1 MTCARIRLKCAV
13 LPTTMTR
20 DDSLSLD
27 SVLDEPVRFGGELA
41 VPVSA
46 IDREPLLSLS
56 PLKISGEVRRIEG
69 GYALD
74 AELVYSGELECSRC
88 LAGYPFREDEAF
100 SLVLY
105 PRATAPADVELGRDD
120 LDVLFFSDP
129 VVPLAPIAEERV
141 QMALPM
147 KPLCKP
153 DCRGLCPTCG
163 KDRNIGACACTAESI
178 DPRWEALRALKE
190 KV

>member
-1 MTCARIRLKCAV
+1 MTHK
-13 LPTTMTR
+13 
-20 DDSLSLD
+20 DSLILD
-27 SVLDEPVRFGGELA
+27 SVADEPARFGGELA
-41 VPVSA
+41 VPVGA

-56 PLKISGEVRRIEG
+56 PLRLSGQVRRIEG
-69 GYALD
+69 GFALD

-105 PRATAPADVELGRDD
+105 PRSRAPRSEVELSRGD
-120 LDVLFFSDP
+120 LDILYYDDS
-129 VVPLAPIAEERV
+129 VVPLSPIAEERV

-153 DCRGLCPTCG
+153 DCRGLCPACG
-163 KDRNIGACACTAESI
+163 KDLNLGACACARETI
-178 DPRWEALRALKE
+178 DPRWEALKALKE

>member
-1 MTCARIRLKCAV
+1 
-13 LPTTMTR
+13 MTR
-20 DDSLSLD
+20 PDTLSLD
-27 SVLDEPVRFGGELA
+27 SVLDEPVGFGGELA

-56 PLKISGEVRRIEG
+56 PLRISGQVRRIEG
-69 GYALD
+69 GYALE
-74 AELVYSGELECSRC
+74 AELTYSGELECSRC
-88 LAGYPFREDEAF
+88 LNAYPFQEDEAF

-105 PRATAPADVELGRDD
+105 PRTSTPSTEVELNPDD
-120 LDVLFFSDP
+120 LDVLYYSDP

-163 KDRNIGACACTAESI
+163 QDRNLGACACAPESI
-178 DPRWEALRALKE
+178 DPRWDALKALKE

>member
-1 MTCARIRLKCAV
+1 
-13 LPTTMTR
+13 MTR
-20 DDSLSLD
+20 PDSLTLD

-46 IDREPLLSLS
+46 IDREVLVSLS
-56 PLKISGEVRRIEG
+56 PLEISGQVRRIEG
-69 GYALD
+69 GYAMD

-88 LAGYPFREDEAF
+88 LTPYPFRENEAF

-105 PRATAPADVELGRDD
+105 PRTSAPAPDVELTRDD
-120 LDVLFFSDP
+120 LDVVYYSDP

-163 KDRNIGACACTAESI
+163 KDRNLGACACASETI
-178 DPRWEALRALKE
+178 DPRWEALKALKE

>member
-1 MTCARIRLKCAV
+1 
-13 LPTTMTR
+13 MTR
-20 DDSLSLD
+20 ADSLSLD
-27 SVLDEPVRFGGELA
+27 GVLDEPVRFGGELA
-41 VPVSA
+41 VPLSA
-46 IDREPLLSLS
+46 IDREPLQSLS
-56 PLKISGEVRRIEG
+56 PLKLSGEVRRIEG

-88 LAGYPFREDEAF
+88 LARYPFQEDEAF

-105 PRATAPADVELGRDD
+105 PRSNATAAEVELSRSD
-120 LDVLFFSDP
+120 LDVVFYTDP

-141 QMALPM
+141 QMLLPM

-163 KDRNIGACACTAESI
+163 RDRNLGACACAPESI

>member
-1 MTCARIRLKCAV
+1 
-13 LPTTMTR
+13 MTR
-20 DDSLSLD
+20 PDSLSLD
-27 SVLDEPVRFGGELA
+27 TVLDEPVPFGGELA

-56 PLKISGEVRRIEG
+56 PLRISGEVRRIEG

-88 LAGYPFREDEAF
+88 LAAYSFGEDETF

-105 PRATAPADVELGRDD
+105 PRTSAPASEVELSPDD
-120 LDVLFFSDP
+120 LDVLYYTDP

-163 KDRNIGACACTAESI
+163 KDRNLGPCACAPESV
-178 DPRWEALRALKE
+178 DPRWEALKALKE

>member
-1 MTCARIRLKCAV
+1 M
-13 LPTTMTR
+13 
-20 DDSLSLD
+20 
-27 SVLDEPVRFGGELA
+27 RFGGELA

-56 PLKISGEVRRIEG
+56 PLRISGEVRRIEG
-69 GYALD
+69 GYALEAD
-74 AELVYSGELECSRC
+74 LVYSGELECSRC
-88 LAGYPFREDEAF
+88 LAGYSFEEDEVF

-105 PRATAPADVELGRDD
+105 PRSGATAEELELTPRD
-120 LDVLFFSDP
+120 LDVLYYGDS

-163 KDRNIGACACTAESI
+163 KDKNLGACACTTETI
-178 DPRWEALRALKE
+178 DPRWEALKALKE

>member
-1 MTCARIRLKCAV
+1 
-13 LPTTMTR
+13 MTR
-20 DDSLSLD
+20 SESLSLE

-41 VPVSA
+41 VPVAA

-56 PLKISGEVRRIEG
+56 PLQMSGEIRRIEG

-88 LAGYPFREDEAF
+88 LAAYPFDENEAF

-105 PRATAPADVELGRDD
+105 PRSGASAAELELTPRD
-120 LDVLFFSDP
+120 LDVHYYADP

-163 KDRNIGACACTAESI
+163 TDRNLGACACATDAI
-178 DPRWEALRALKE
+178 DPRWEALKALKE

>member
-1 MTCARIRLKCAV
+1 
-13 LPTTMTR
+13 MTR
-20 DDSLSLD
+20 SDSLSLD

-41 VPVSA
+41 VPVAA

-69 GYALD
+69 GYSLE

-88 LAGYPFREDEAF
+88 LAGYPFQENEVF

-105 PRATAPADVELGRDD
+105 PRSGASAAELELTPRD
-120 LDVLFFSDP
+120 LDVLYYGDP
-129 VVPLAPIAEERV
+129 VVPLTPIAEERV

-153 DCRGLCPTCG
+153 DCLGLCPTCG
-163 KDRNIGACACTAESI
+163 KDRNLGACACAPDSI
-178 DPRWEALRALKE
+178 DPRWEALKALKE

>member
-1 MTCARIRLKCAV
+1 
-13 LPTTMTR
+13 MTR
-20 DDSLSLD
+20 PDSLTLD
-27 SVLDEPVRFGGELA
+27 SILDEPVRFGGEL
-41 VPVSA
+41 VIPVSA

-56 PLKISGEVRRIEG
+56 PLAISGEVRRIEG
-69 GYALD
+69 GYAMD

-88 LAGYPFREDEAF
+88 LAAYPFREDEVF

-105 PRATAPADVELGRDD
+105 PRTSAPAAEVELTRDD
-120 LDVLFFSDP
+120 LDVVYYSDP

-163 KDRNIGACACTAESI
+163 KDRNVGACACAPETI
-178 DPRWEALRALKE
+178 DPRWEALKALKE